1 MPITISINSGADFEP
16 VSEGVHQAVLADI
29 VDLGPVQTAFGVKDK
44 VQFVWLTDEADETG
58 RTKYLFKR
66 YTKSLH
72 EKASLR
78 KDVKAILGKDID
90 GASFDVETL
99 LGRNNSLV
107 VQHSEGN
114 DGKVYANIIGIM
126 KPTTKIAIPADFT
139 RKKDKAPSSFG
150 RPNNNAAILP
160 PAGGGRAAAAA
171 VLAPARA
178 AATPISDDDI
188 PF

>member
-1 MPITISINSGADFEP
+1 MSIIVNINSGADFEP

-29 VDLGPVQTAFGVKDK
+29 VDLGVLQTAFGPKDK
-44 VQFVWLTDEADETG
+44 VQFIWLSDEADETG

-90 GASFDVETL
+90 GSSFDVESL
-99 LGRNNSLV
+99 LGRTNSLV

-126 KPTTKIAIPADFT
+126 KPTAKLTIPADFT
-139 RKKDKAPSSFG
+139 RKKDKAPSDFG
-150 RPNNNAAILP
+150 KKPVQSVKA
-160 PAGGGRAAAAA
+160 AGGGRAVAAAIA
-171 VLAPARA
+171 APASA
-178 AATPISDDDI
+178 PIGDDDI

>member
-29 VDLGPVQTAFGVKDK
+29 VDLGPVQTAFGIKDK
-44 VQFVWLTDEADETG
+44 VQFVWLSDEADETG

-78 KDVKAILGKDID
+78 KDLKAILGKDID

-126 KPTTKIAIPADFT
+126 KPTTKLPIPVDFQ
-139 RKKDKAPSSFG
+139 RKKDRAPSNFNTQ
-150 RPNNNAAILP
+150 RT
-160 PAGGGRAAAAA
+160 PASAPGGRAAAAA

-178 AATPISDDDI
+178 AVAPINDDDI

>member
-1 MPITISINSGADFEP
+1 MPIVVNINSGADFEP

-29 VDLGPVQTAFGVKDK
+29 VDLGPIQTAFGVKDK

-126 KPTTKIAIPADFT
+126 KPTTRIAIPADFT

-150 RPNNNAAILP
+150 QQRQTPSP
-160 PAGGGRAAAAA
+160 VSGRAAAAA

-178 AATPISDDDI
+178 AATPISNDDI